1 MFVEMLMGSLSLYLF
16 FLILFFTLTFGKL
29 RKFLL
34 KVLPE
39 VFIEDEVLSLRKTL
53 TPHLIF
59 MIGITFV
66 SYIYY
71 KL

>member
-1 MFVEMLMGSLSLYLF
+1 MFVEMLMGSLYLYLF

-29 RKFLL
+29 RKLLL
-34 KVLPE
+34 KVLPVYFTE
-39 VFIEDEVLSLRKTL
+39 EDVLSLRKIL

-59 MIGITFV
+59 MVGITFV
-66 SYIYY
+66 GYLYY